1 MKPVSDSISLLYFW
15 MLLLLTGGTACSDLH
30 EEVFSSIT
38 ENSYTYQAG
47 DATKIVGTCYANL
60 RGLTVF
66 YTYYINEIC
75 SDETVQPANDAG
87 WDDGGVYRT
96 MHTHTWNAEQIHVGD
111 FWNCCYTGILL
122 CNRAIEQLNEEKMPL
137 AASENKE
144 SLIAET
150 RTLRA
155 YYYWLVMDTFGDVPL
170 VTTSSSEMPSKTLR
184 ADLYDFVVKE
194 LKESMSHLPKQKSID
209 NYGRFTVWGAKA
221 LLANVY
227 LNAEVYTGT
236 PQWEPCI
243 TECNDIIQ
251 SGQYQMEADYRSP
264 FKANN
269 ENSSE
274 NIFVIPFDAIYAE
287 GLELYRA
294 TLHAANQATYNL
306 QYTPWGPGSYK
317 AVPQFIDT
325 YDADDQRLKDTW
337 LAGPQYAADGSV
349 LLGSYD
355 MLGEPLVFVNSMPD
369 GIYTGEADGFR
380 WQKYEFEK
388 DSKLFMNNDFVLFR
402 LAQVYMMKAESL
414 LRNGRAEEAAALVT
428 QVRQRAFKDNPEKA
442 RVTGSDLTRP
452 SRYVYGTISNYVLT
466 PQGKS
471 YPEQYGRFYDEL
483 GWEFAG
489 EMMRRRDM
497 IRFGHFTKA
506 EWLSHKPNG
515 DYRRVFPIPQITV
528 DANPN
533 LEQNPDY
540 MQ

>member
-30 EEVFSSIT
+30 EEVFSCIT

-60 RGLTVF
+60 RGLTGF

-137 AASENKE
+137 AA
-144 SLIAET
+144 
-150 RTLRA
+150 
-155 YYYWLVMDTFGDVPL
+155 
-170 VTTSSSEMPSKTLR
+170 
-184 ADLYDFVVKE
+184 
-194 LKESMSHLPKQKSID
+194 
-209 NYGRFTVWGAKA
+209 
-221 LLANVY
+221 
-227 LNAEVYTGT
+227 
-236 PQWEPCI
+236 
-243 TECNDIIQ
+243 
-251 SGQYQMEADYRSP
+251 
-264 FKANN
+264 
-269 ENSSE
+269 SE

-402 LAQVYMMKAESL
+402 LAQVYMMKAEAL
-414 LRNGRAEEAAALVT
+414 LRTGQADEAASIVT
-428 QVRQRAFKDNPEKA
+428 LIRQRAFKAHPEKA
-442 RVTGSDLTRP
+442 VVTGAQLQEP
-452 SRYVYGTISNYVLT
+452 SRYVYGTVENYVLT
-466 PQGKS
+466 PQGKR
-471 YPEQYGRFYDEL
+471 YPEQFGRFYDEL

-489 EMMRRRDM
+489 ESFRRRDM

-515 DYRRVFPIPQITV
+515 DHKVLFPIPQTVV
-528 DANPN
+528 DANPTMQ
-533 LEQNPDY
+533 QNPNY
-540 MQ
+540 